1 MSRDKISIEIRR
13 RAYLRPCAKGGERG
27 LTLLELIVACSILMV
42 LATVAMPMARVTV
55 VRHKE
60 ETLRYDLRE
69 MRDAIDHYKD
79 DADKNLIQ
87 VQAGTE
93 GYPPD
98 LQTLVNGVQ
107 LTSAPG
113 TSALG
118 TSAQSISPQGTSA
131 QGTSAQ
137 GTNAQDR
144 AQDKKVRYLR
154 EIPKDPM
161 TGNQDWGLRSTQ
173 DDPDSKSWGGQD
185 VFDVYSQ
192 ATGTA
197 LDGTNYSD
205 W

>member
-1 MSRDKISIEIRR
+1 MGGISRGKTGIKVKR
-13 RAYLRPCAKGGERG
+13 RADVCGNAGGGEAG

-42 LATVAMPMARVTV
+42 LATVAMPMARVSV

-98 LQTLVNGVQ
+98 LQTLVDGVQ
-107 LTSAPG
+107 LTSA
-113 TSALG
+113 
-118 TSAQSISPQGTSA
+118 
-131 QGTSAQ
+131 
-137 GTNAQDR
+137 QDK
-144 AQDKKVRYLR
+144 DKKVRYLR

-161 TGNQDWGLRSTQ
+161 TGNQDWGLAIHARRSRFEVVGWARCVRCIQ
-173 DDPDSKSWGGQD
+173 PVIGYGARWDELFGL
-185 VFDVYSQ
+185 V
-192 ATGTA
+192 TGST
-197 LDGTNYSD
+197 LTRGS
-205 W
+205 

>member
-1 MSRDKISIEIRR
+1 MDGISPGEMSNDARR
-13 RAYLRPCAKGGERG
+13 RADSYARDRHSEAG
-27 LTLLELIVACSILMV
+27 LTLLELIVACSILLV

-87 VQAGTE
+87 VQAATE

-107 LTSAPG
+107 LA
-113 TSALG
+113 
-118 TSAQSISPQGTSA
+118 SAQ
-131 QGTSAQ
+131 
-137 GTNAQDR
+137 DK
-144 AQDKKVRYLR
+144 DKKVRYLR

-161 TGNQDWGLRSTQ
+161 TGNQDWGLRSVQ

-192 ATGTA
+192 ASGTA

>member
-1 MSRDKISIEIRR
+1 MSRGKTGIEVKG
-13 RAYLRPCAKGGERG
+13 RAGVRGQAGGGEAG

-60 ETLRYDLRE
+60 ESLRYDLRE

-98 LQTLVNGVQ
+98 LQTLVDGVQ
-107 LTSAPG
+107 LTSA
-113 TSALG
+113 
-118 TSAQSISPQGTSA
+118 
-131 QGTSAQ
+131 
-137 GTNAQDR
+137 QDK
-144 AQDKKVRYLR
+144 DKKVRYLL

-161 TGNQDWGLRSTQ
+161 TGNRDWGLRSTQ

-192 ATGTA
+192 SPGTA